1 MENIHTRIKKRR
13 EELGISMKDLAAK
26 VGVSAWQTVQQWEK
40 EGGTAPK
47 RGRLQAVAEALQ
59 TTPEYLAYG
68 QAGAQVAQLGDEM
81 MRSLGELLTGI
92 ELQLVEE
99 RERRRKA
106 LSPEAV
112 LIGSAFD
119 KLTTKRQ
126 RDAIIYQMQAFDVW
140 EWGNSENKTDTK

>member
-1 MENIHTRIKKRR
+1 
-13 EELGISMKDLAAK
+13 MKDLAAQ

-47 RGRLQAVAEALQ
+47 RDRLKIVADALK
-59 TTPEYLAYG
+59 TTPEYLTYG
-68 QAGAQVAQLGDEM
+68 AVAAEVSALGDEM
-81 MRSLGELLTGI
+81 LKSLSAVLTDLEKGM
-92 ELQLVEE
+92 VED

-112 LIGSAFD
+112 LIGAAFD

-126 RDAIIYQMQAFDVW
+126 RDAILYQLQAFEVW
-140 EWGNSENKTDTK
+140 EWGELEK